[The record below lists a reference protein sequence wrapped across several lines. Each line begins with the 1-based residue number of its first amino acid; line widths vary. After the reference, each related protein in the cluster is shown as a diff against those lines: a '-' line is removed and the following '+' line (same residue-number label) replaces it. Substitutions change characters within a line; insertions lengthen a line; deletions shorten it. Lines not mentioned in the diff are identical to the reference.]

1 MAPAHSSPSS
11 NGRGAAQLTYTS
23 HALDVMER
31 RGIRSEWVE
40 RAVTAPQRRIRDPH
54 DWALERLFCRITESD
69 GKVLRV
75 VVNTESDPWRVVTAY
90 FDRSMRGGI

>member
-1 MAPAHSSPSS
+1 MAPAHLSPSS
-11 NGRGAAQLTYTS
+11 NGRGRAQLTYTS

-31 RGIRSEWVE
+31 RSVRPEWVE
-40 RAVTAPQRRIRDPH
+40 RAVTAPQRRVRDPD
-54 DWALERLFCRITESD
+54 DWTLEWFFCRITESD

-90 FDRSMRGGI
+90 FDRSMRGGL